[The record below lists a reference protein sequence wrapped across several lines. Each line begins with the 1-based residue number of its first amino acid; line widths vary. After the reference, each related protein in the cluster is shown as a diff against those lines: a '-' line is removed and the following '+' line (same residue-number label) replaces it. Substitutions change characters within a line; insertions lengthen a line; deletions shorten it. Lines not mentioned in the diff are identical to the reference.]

1 MSPYQLLQVFRGWL
15 KLTIMTTTCV
25 AAAAAV
31 CGRTRSSA
39 CLHHSTQ
46 QGHSLQP
53 AGSSAWCS
61 LAGQRELGRATVQD
75 PQSWDKSI
83 FYQTQEA
90 KNSAWGRGTLSGV
103 SRGKAPPLR
112 SEPPD
117 IIKCFY
123 LSLSSV
129 KNKFESRSM
138 SLASGLRRRNRAPSS
153 CSPPTRPCH
162 VTVAPEPG
170 LLHSASS
177 LHTPLSRQPPC
188 PCRRFWWLH
197 DWAWDK
203 VLGGQETGTGGPS
216 LLRPSALS
224 SPA

>member
-1 MSPYQLLQVFRGWL
+1 MSAPFHTTRALTPTWSLCLVQLSW
-15 KLTIMTTTCV
+15 
-25 AAAAAV
+25 AE
-31 CGRTRSSA
+31 GRSQSSY
-39 CLHHSTQ
+39 
-46 QGHSLQP
+46 G
-53 AGSSAWCS
+53 
-61 LAGQRELGRATVQD
+61 
-75 PQSWDKSI
+75 
-83 FYQTQEA
+83 
-90 KNSAWGRGTLSGV
+90 GRGSLVELLSKIPRAGTKAFSIRPKKPRIVPGAEGRGRTLSGV

-117 IIKCFY
+117 FKCFY
-123 LSLSSV
+123 LSLSSG
-129 KNKFESRSM
+129 KNKFQSRSM

-153 CSPPTRPCH
+153 CSPLTRPCH

-170 LLHSASS
+170 LLNSASS
-177 LHTPLSRQPPC
+177 LHTPLSQQPPH

-203 VLGGQETGTGGPS
+203 VLGGQETGTRGPS